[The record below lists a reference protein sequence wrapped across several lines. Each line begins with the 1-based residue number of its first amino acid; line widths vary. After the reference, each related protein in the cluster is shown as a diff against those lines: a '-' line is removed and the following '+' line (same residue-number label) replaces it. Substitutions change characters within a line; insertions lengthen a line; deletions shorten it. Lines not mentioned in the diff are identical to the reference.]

1 MPRCAELL
9 GLIVPDLS
17 RIEDFSEELAQRL
30 ASWRTAQG
38 ASSVNVRFSE
48 SGRLVRARFVSAGV
62 ARGGSSLVFLEDLSK
77 LQEEAQQIKLAA
89 LGRLTA
95 YISHLIRKPLLG
107 HVPAGEL
114 LQDKK
119 SLT

>member
-30 ASWRTAQG
+30 ASWRAAQG

-62 ARGGSSLVFLEDLSK
+62 AGGGSSLGFLEDLFQ
-77 LQEEAQQIKLAA
+77 LQEQAPQLKPPAA
-89 LGRLTA
+89 RRLTA
-95 YISHLIRKPLLG
+95 NITHQIPDPPSAIAP
-107 HVPAGEL
+107 
-114 LQDKK
+114 
-119 SLT
+119 